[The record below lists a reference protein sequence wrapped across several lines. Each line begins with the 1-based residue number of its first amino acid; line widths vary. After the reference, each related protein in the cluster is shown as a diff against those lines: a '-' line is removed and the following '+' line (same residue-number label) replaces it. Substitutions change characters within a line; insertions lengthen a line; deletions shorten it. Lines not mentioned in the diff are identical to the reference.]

1 MTLPQVEK
9 LLTLPTSERLQLVE
23 LLWESIQAD
32 AVPDELTP
40 EERRIVESRIREYRA
55 APDRLMDW
63 QEVKSKAFGA

>member
-32 AVPDELTP
+32 AAPDEMTP
-40 EERRIVESRIREYRA
+40 GERRIVEYRLREYRYY
-55 APDRLMDW
+55 PYRLMDW
-63 QEVKSKAFGA
+63 QEVKSKAFGE